1 MAHSTASDIGLT
13 TEQLTPNDGYHCG
26 HYFYRFDRAKIAQM
40 DVLNSECFENAI
52 APQGDAAPARLQLGV
67 VSGHKADF
75 SVMVMDPDPIKVE
88 TVNQQL
94 LASHLGQ
101 ALEPTWSYI
110 SLSEISEYVQSPEQY
125 RERLVRSGE
134 DPQGTAIE
142 TKVEAY
148 AKRLIKMNH
157 DRLTPNFPIE
167 GYPASCF
174 YPMNKWRY
182 PGANWFSLST
192 SERHKLMSEHARSG
206 MKFAGKVKQLITVG
220 IGLDDWE
227 WGVTLWATNPLHL
240 KQIVYDMR
248 FDEASA
254 KYAEFGPFYTSY
266 IATAKQILKTCQILR
281 Q

>member
-1 MAHSTASDIGLT
+1 MAYSTAADLGLDAQ
-13 TEQLTPNDGYHCG
+13 QLAPSGGYHCG
-26 HYFYRFDRAKIAQM
+26 HYFYRFDRAKLAALP
-40 DVLNSECFENAI
+40 VLEIETFQNALS
-52 APQGDAAPARLQLGV
+52 PSGDEAPARMQLGM

-75 SVMVMDPDPIKVE
+75 SLMVMDPDPIRVE
-88 TVNQQL
+88 SVNQKL
-94 LASHLGQ
+94 MASTMGQ
-101 ALEPTWSYI
+101 AIEPTWSYV
-110 SLSEISEYVQSPEQY
+110 SVSEISEYVQSPDQY
-125 RERLVRSGE
+125 RERLLGSGE
-134 DPQGTAIE
+134 DPDGSAIE

-148 AKRLIKMNH
+148 AKRLVKMNF

-182 PGANWFSLST
+182 PGANWFSLDSAH
-192 SERHKLMSEHARSG
+192 RQKLMSEHARSG

-266 IATAKQILKTCQILR
+266 LATPEQILKACQVIS
-281 Q
+281 